1 MSLTYTKEFMTEG
14 DPDFEGMCIR
24 DSDCSSLKFCNAG
37 NECSVLRWFVALMV
51 LIVIISLGIITY
63 CIAWKLGYCRGR
75 CCEERISLA

>member
-1 MSLTYTKEFMTEG
+1 MSLTYTKAFMTEG

-24 DSDCSSLKFCNAG
+24 DSDCSSLKFCNAC
-37 NECSVLRWFVALMV
+37 NECSILRWFVALMV
-51 LIVIISLGIITY
+51 VIVIISLGIIIY